1 MSRPRALPIP
11 LADDWEWQQQ
21 GLCRGSDSSVFFHP
35 EGERGHARA
44 NRAERAK
51 LLCHR
56 CPVMMACREHALA
69 VGEPYGIWG
78 GMSETERAVAMKGRN
93 SAPRPLVAS

>member
-21 GLCRGSDSSVFFHP
+21 GQCRGADSAVFFHP
-35 EGERGHARA
+35 EGERGHARI

-78 GMSETERAVAMKGRN
+78 GMSETERAAAMKGRQPAQPL
-93 SAPRPLVAS
+93 SAS